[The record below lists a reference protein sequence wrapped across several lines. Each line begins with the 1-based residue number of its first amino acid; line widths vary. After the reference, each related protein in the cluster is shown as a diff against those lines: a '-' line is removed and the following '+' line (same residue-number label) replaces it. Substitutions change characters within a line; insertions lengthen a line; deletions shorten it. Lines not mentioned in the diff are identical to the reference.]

1 MNVQL
6 LHLKLN
12 RHESE
17 QLVEDMKITGDV
29 TPGAIVVALVAR
41 LEQDAEQDA
50 ELAATCKKVMKL
62 PMAKMLP
69 ADAIPKDFD
78 KIWEEKKARIKAASQ
93 QCLDAIQ

>member
-41 LEQDAEQDA
+41 LEQDA